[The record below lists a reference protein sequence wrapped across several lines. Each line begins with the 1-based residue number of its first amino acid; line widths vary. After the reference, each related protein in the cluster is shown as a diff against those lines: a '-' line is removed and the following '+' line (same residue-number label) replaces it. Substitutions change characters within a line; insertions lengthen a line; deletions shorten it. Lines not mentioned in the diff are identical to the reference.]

1 MHIRR
6 CAKSSAAGCTRIG
19 KASTGSSTCV
29 SRVVLL
35 ETPASLDLGET
46 TDKGS
51 INQRAV
57 LQHRAGLVD
66 DLYANPLPPHVIAAE
81 GE

>member
-1 MHIRR
+1 MRR
-6 CAKSSAAGCTRIG
+6 CAKSSAAGCTRM
-19 KASTGSSTCV
+19 ARRARARSTCV

-35 ETPASLDLGET
+35 EAPASLDLGET

-57 LQHRAGLVD
+57 LQHRARLVD
-66 DLYANPLPPHVIAAE
+66 DLYANPLPPHVIAA
-81 GE
+81 GA